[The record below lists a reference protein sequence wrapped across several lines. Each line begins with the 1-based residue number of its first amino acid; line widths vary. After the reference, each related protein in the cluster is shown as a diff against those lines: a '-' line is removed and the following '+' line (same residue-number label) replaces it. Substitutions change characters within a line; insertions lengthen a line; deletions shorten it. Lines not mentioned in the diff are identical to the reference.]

1 MFENIANIFRIP
13 DLRKRVLFTLGILAV
28 YRLGSQIPTPGVNL
42 KLLAQFFDQQAGS
55 ALGLVDLF
63 SGGNLRKLTIF
74 ALGIMPYITA
84 SIIFQLL
91 TVVYEP
97 LAKLQKEG
105 ELGRRKITQWTRYV
119 TVLLGAIQSLAIAL
133 TLSHG
138 SGGVSY
144 VLNPGPGF
152 IFTTIVTLTTGTAFI
167 MWLGEQITDRGIGN
181 GMSLLIFA
189 GIVVGLP
196 RGIQDLIDKAKTQ
209 AWGSFTIPA
218 LVILVV
224 MMIAIVAFIVFVER
238 SERRIPV
245 QYAKRIVGRRL
256 MGGQSTHL
264 PLKVNSGGVMPV
276 IFASSIL
283 SAPLLFAGSDYVRS
297 SGFLTRIFDGLRTGE
312 PWYELLYMVG
322 IVFFAYFYIS
332 IVFRPDDIA
341 DNMRKYG
348 GFIPGIRPGKRTSDF
363 VNDVL
368 TRITLV
374 GALYL
379 IVISL
384 IPYDFD
390 QRHSP
395 ERPLAGRRVLRADA
409 NLGHPRLERQLL
421 LRRHLAA
428 DCGRRGHGY
437 DQPGR
442 VAADHA
448 PLRWLLAAQRPGPR
462 KTVVVRAVAEA
473 AKTGP
478 SSEENW
484 KQIIPGP
491 VLLMGPPGVG
501 KGTQAKGIMAAWGIP
516 QISTGDLLRDH
527 RDRGTR
533 LGVQAKQLMDEGK
546 LVPDDLVNQ
555 MVAERLQQP
564 DTARGYILDG
574 YPRTLAQAEWLDQR
588 LRDQHS
594 DDQRL
599 AGARTRRVF
608 R

>member
-1 MFENIANIFRIP
+1 MLEKFLNIFRVP
-13 DLRKRVLFTLGILAV
+13 DLRKRVLFTMAMLAV
-28 YRLGSQIPTPGVNL
+28 YRLGAHIPTPGVNV
-42 KLLAQFFDQQAGS
+42 S
-55 ALGLVDLF
+55 ALENFFNQQSGSSLALVDLF
-63 SGGNLRKLTIF
+63 SGGNLRRLTIF

-119 TVLLGAIQSLAIAL
+119 TVVLGAIQSLAVAL

-152 IFTTIVTLTTGTAFI
+152 IFTTILTLTTGTAFI

-189 GIVVGLP
+189 GIVVGIP

-218 LVILVV
+218 LLILVV

-276 IFASSIL
+276 IFAASVL
-283 SAPLLFAGSDYVRS
+283 SAPLLFSQAAFVRNS
-297 SGFLTRIFDGLRTGE
+297 TPLTRIFEGLRPGE
-312 PWYELLYMVG
+312 PWYELIYVVA

-348 GFIPGIRPGKRTSDF
+348 GVFPGIRPGKRTKDF
-363 VNDVL
+363 
-368 TRITLV
+368 
-374 GALYL
+374 
-379 IVISL
+379 
-384 IPYDFD
+384 
-390 QRHSP
+390 
-395 ERPLAGRRVLRADA
+395 
-409 NLGHPRLERQLL
+409 
-421 LRRHLAA
+421 
-428 DCGRRGHGY
+428 
-437 DQPGR
+437 
-442 VAADHA
+442 
-448 PLRWLLAAQRPGPR
+448 
-462 KTVVVRAVAEA
+462 
-473 AKTGP
+473 
-478 SSEENW
+478 
-484 KQIIPGP
+484 
-491 VLLMGPPGVG
+491 
-501 KGTQAKGIMAAWGIP
+501 
-516 QISTGDLLRDH
+516 
-527 RDRGTR
+527 
-533 LGVQAKQLMDEGK
+533 
-546 LVPDDLVNQ
+546 
-555 MVAERLQQP
+555 
-564 DTARGYILDG
+564 
-574 YPRTLAQAEWLDQR
+574 
-588 LRDQHS
+588 
-594 DDQRL
+594 
-599 AGARTRRVF
+599 
-608 R
+608 